1 MNRSLAPLL
10 NLGLVDRSKQLG
22 LAMLSTGITGDRD
35 SLTLKTFF
43 VVAPGFSAVFPLKV
57 LTLAPSAWLTEMPY
71 LSSLLI
77 SAIESITDPFWE
89 A

>member
-1 MNRSLAPLL
+1 MNRSPAPFL

-22 LAMLSTGITGDRD
+22 LAMFSNVITAEMGT
-35 SLTLKTFF
+35 LTLNTFF

-77 SAIESITDPFWE
+77 SAIESIVDPFWE